1 MITYRMYNTNME
13 YHIDIFDNHLILL
26 NQERKFLIDT
36 GSPSS
41 ISNEGE
47 IKIFGQTY
55 RTSQNYPSLTI
66 DELNKEIG
74 YDLNALIGGDILKN
88 HIFQI
93 DFKNRLFTTWDSF
106 PIEGINLEENID
118 IDLFMDIPIIEIF
131 VKQNPIRSFLDT
143 GAKISYLNKRH
154 TKELDAVDNKED
166 FYPTFG
172 RFNTPI
178 YELPIN
184 FYDREI
190 FLNFGVLPDALE
202 ASLSMANTKAIIG
215 NDIFSHFSLI
225 FHYANNKIYIKHL

>member
-1 MITYRMYNTNME
+1 MAEIE
-13 YHIDIFDNHLILL
+13 YAIDTFDNHLILVDQKKKL
-26 NQERKFLIDT
+26 LIDT
-36 GSPSS
+36 GSPIS

-47 IKIFGQTY
+47 IEIFGMTY
-55 RTSQNYPSLTI
+55 RSSESYLG
-66 DELNKEIG
+66 LNIEGISKGVG